1 MPRPRP
7 LPCADPAAL
16 CRSRLAGECVLTFNI
31 EAGWSDAFAGKPGSY
46 RGATLY
52 EDIEFTN
59 DQLWE
64 RDRLAGECVLTF
76 NIEAVWS
83 GAFAGKPGSYRGA
96 TSYEDIEF
104 THDNCG
110 SGLARDEAT
119 PVDINVA

>member
-1 MPRPRP
+1 MPRPRL

-31 EAGWSDAFAGKPGSY
+31 EAGWSGAFAGKPGSYRGATLYEDIEFTHDQLWERDRLADECGLAFNIDVSGPTAFAGKPGSY

-64 RDRLAGECVLTF
+64 RACPRMR
-76 NIEAVWS
+76 S
-83 GAFAGKPGSYRGA
+83 G
-96 TSYEDIEF
+96 IQ
-104 THDNCG
+104 H
-110 SGLARDEAT
+110 
-119 PVDINVA
+119 